1 MLHSTALEC
10 QPKPGK
16 RRRAC
21 KDCTCGLAAKLE
33 AEDEARRAKADTD
46 LQAMKLTTNDL
57 NDLELDFTVK
67 GQVGSCNSCS
77 LGDAFRCAD
86 CPYIGLPPFKVG
98 DQVEIPDTAPQF

>member
-1 MLHSTALEC
+1 
-10 QPKPGK
+10 
-16 RRRAC
+16 
-21 KDCTCGLAAKLE
+21 
-33 AEDEARRAKADTD
+33 
-46 LQAMKLTTNDL
+46 MKLTTSDL

-98 DQVEIPDTAPQF
+98 DKVEIPDFAPQF